1 MFSFFQS
8 CLRFHCRLLLLLIL
22 SLSSA
27 AFSVVWILAF
37 HIFLAMKSREAKQI
51 GGGKEIYVMVDRTKR
66 GL

>member
-1 MFSFFQS
+1 
-8 CLRFHCRLLLLLIL
+8 LLLLIL